1 MSEVLVTKRD
11 GRIES
16 FNVNKIKKM
25 IGWACEGLDVNP
37 LALEAKFDEF
47 LSEEVSTKAIQD
59 SLIMSARMLAN
70 GADTDW
76 TFVAGRLWTMNMWK
90 ERGSYEGRFYD
101 FYTKQMAKGE
111 YYGDLVESLSRVY
124 SEEDFDKLEK
134 LIVQERDLDHSYG
147 SVLTA
152 FHKYLTASECIQQMF
167 MINSMIIASV
177 SDKPVEFAEKVY
189 DVLSKRKLSLATPW
203 LGNLRQGGNI
213 SSCFIIQPEDSIDS
227 IFDNIKHAACISK
240 SGGGLG
246 ISLARIRAEGSEVNG
261 RKDSS
266 KGVFG
271 WTRIFNDTALF
282 VDQGGKRAGAFTVSL
297 PVWHRDIE
305 GFLEIQSETGDL
317 RTKAFDIFPQVSVYD
332 YFMEFDAEDGN
343 NLWHTFCPYEV
354 KKVLGIELYN
364 LFGEDFREAHK
375 EAVKAYDEGLIKNV
389 KVYKVRDLIKHIM
402 KAQFDS
408 GLPYIAYI
416 DTVNEDN
423 PNKHEGVIPSLNLCV
438 ESFSVV
444 VPDKYAHT
452 CNLASVVVGRCKD
465 LKEVTY
471 VSEIATEI
479 LDNGIELTDNPVQI
493 SGDHNERFR
502 TIGVG
507 IQGLCDWF
515 AKERKSYKNSVE
527 AGQLMEAIQFGCVKK
542 SIELAK
548 ERGRYPAFVGSS
560 WDTGEQFAKYKGNE
574 SHQQDWESLEND
586 LAKYG
591 IRNSQLTS
599 PAPNT
604 STSIFMDAGA
614 GVMPAYG
621 GFYQKDNGTGMFPFA
636 SMYVKDN
643 PLFYAKN
650 APKYKMEELVDVVSE
665 IQCYTDAGI
674 STEYFLDHNVEGFSA
689 KSLYDLLHYAWKKKT
704 KALYYI
710 RHIKKGKSFSD
721 EVSISQAAC
730 EGCSG

>member
-1 MSEVLVTKRD
+1 MSEILVTKRD

-16 FNVNKIKKM
+16 FNVNKIKQM
-25 IGWACEGLDVNP
+25 INWACGGLEVNP

-47 LSEEVSTKAIQD
+47 LSDEVSTKSIQD
-59 SLIMSARMLAN
+59 NLIMSARMLAN
-70 GADTDW
+70 AADTDW

-90 ERGSYEGRFYD
+90 ERGSYDKSLLQFYNSQ
-101 FYTKQMAKGE
+101 TLKGE
-111 YYGDLVESLSRVY
+111 YYGDLVENIVNVY
-124 SEEDFDKLEK
+124 SEDDFDYLGSK
-134 LIVQERDLDHSYG
+134 IVQKRDLDHSYG

-152 FHKYLTASECIQQMF
+152 YHKYLTKSECIQQMF

-177 SDKPVEFAEKVY
+177 SEEPVKFAEKVY
-189 DVLSKRKLSLATPW
+189 EALSERKLSLASPW

-213 SSCFIIQPEDSIDS
+213 SSCFIIQPDDSIDS
-227 IFDNIKHAACISK
+227 IFDNIKNAALISK
-240 SGGGLG
+240 NGGGLG
-246 ISLARIRAEGSEVNG
+246 VSLARIRAEGSSVNG
-261 RKDSS
+261 REDSS

-282 VDQGGKRAGAFTVSL
+282 VDQGGKRAGAFTISL

-305 GFLEIQSETGDL
+305 GFLEIQSETGDV

-332 YFMEFDAEDGN
+332 YFMELDEKDGN
-343 NLWHTFCPYEV
+343 NIWHTFCPHEV
-354 KKVLGIELYN
+354 KQVLDIELYN
-364 LFGEDFREAHK
+364 LFGKEFKAAHK
-375 EAVKAYDEGLIKNV
+375 KCVKAYMKGDLKNV
-389 KVYKVRDLIKHIM
+389 KEYKVRELIKHIM

-444 VPDKYAHT
+444 KPDQYAHT

-465 LKEVTY
+465 LEEVKEIAK
-471 VSEIATEI
+471 IATEI
-479 LDNGIELTDNPVQI
+479 LDNGIELTDNPIDI
-493 SGDHNERFR
+493 SGSHNERFR

-515 AKERKSYKNSVE
+515 AKERTSYKDAKN
-527 AGQLMEAIQFGCVKK
+527 AAHLMEAIQYGCVEK
-542 SIELAK
+542 SIDLAK
-548 ERGRYPAFVGSS
+548 IRGRYPAFVGSS
-560 WDTGEQFAKYKGNE
+560 WDSGEQISKYKRHKN
-574 SHQQDWESLEND
+574 SQQDWEALEED

-636 SMYVKDN
+636 SMYVKET

-665 IQCYTDAGI
+665 LQVYTDAGI
-674 STEYFLDHNVEGFSA
+674 STEYFLDHNREDFSA
-689 KSLYDLLHYAWKKKT
+689 KSLYDLIHYAWKKNT

-710 RHIKKGKSFSD
+710 RHIKKGKTFSD